1 MYLFCWFEL
10 LVFEIL
16 NFIKGIIM
24 GFKNFEFEAWIEV
37 FQKPKPSG
45 DFIGFL
51 GLDPPPPVFK

>member
-24 GFKNFEFEAWIEV
+24 GFKNFEFEA
-37 FQKPKPSG
+37 
-45 DFIGFL
+45 
-51 GLDPPPPVFK
+51 